1 MARKSKTGKTV
12 ETLNFER
19 EQRFYAS
26 MQRISNGQTR
36 KSAIL
41 AEKMDPRTF
50 NKLLRE
56 RETGGHELITKIDK
70 KGHYEIGHAPGSVS
84 EWRVLDDTNH
94 MRKIYVDKKYSEVL
108 GRYWNSIENYLVYG
122 NSKYLTSFKPTTI
135 FTVDGIPFHLQLN
148 PQAVKIWYSRL
159 SQEQRDNINDTL
171 YVKETS
177 YAA

>member
-1 MARKSKTGKTV
+1 MARKPQQTQEQV
-12 ETLNFER
+12 NFAR

-26 MQRISNGQTR
+26 LHRISLGQTR

-56 RETGGHELITKIDK
+56 RETGGYELITKIDK

-84 EWRVLDDTNH
+84 QWRVLDDANH

-108 GRYWNSIENYLVYG
+108 GRYWNAIENYLVYG

-135 FTVDGIPFHLQLN
+135 FTVDGVPIQLQLS
-148 PQAVKIWYSRL
+148 PQAVKFWYSRL
-159 SQEQRDNINDTL
+159 SQEQRDGINDTL